1 MSLFSK
7 IPATRPD
14 IKKMNYKNAAHQEVR
29 PPGRVRPP
37 GEPLF
42 ENSVDE
48 ADFDIK
54 KMNYKNAAHQEV
66 RPPG

>member
-7 IPATRPD
+7 IPATSQD

-29 PPGRVRPP
+29 PPGQVRPP

-42 ENSVDE
+42 DNSGDE
-48 ADFDIK
+48 AG
-54 KMNYKNAAHQEV
+54 HQENEL
-66 RPPG
+66 